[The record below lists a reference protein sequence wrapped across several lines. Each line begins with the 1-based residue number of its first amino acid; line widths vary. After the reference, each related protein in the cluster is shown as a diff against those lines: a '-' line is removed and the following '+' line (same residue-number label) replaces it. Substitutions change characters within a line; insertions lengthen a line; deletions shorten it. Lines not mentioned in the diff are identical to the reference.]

1 MTPVNPE
8 EAATHLQAYLGREP
22 LQPTSLKPYDYR
34 KNKEDPLVIHLP
46 QEDFIKDKS
55 ESESFKQL
63 NVLTI
68 NKTIKNYT
76 AFCKAFMVFSNEKE
90 VTI

>member
-1 MTPVNPE
+1 MTPVNPA

-22 LQPTSLKPYDYR
+22 APNEHLKPIDYR
-34 KNKEDPLVIHLP
+34 KNKEDPLVITLP
-46 QEDFIKDKS
+46 LEEFIKDKS
-55 ESESFKQL
+55 ETESFKQL

-76 AFCKAFMVFSNEKE
+76 AFCKAFMIFSNEKE
-90 VTI
+90 VSI